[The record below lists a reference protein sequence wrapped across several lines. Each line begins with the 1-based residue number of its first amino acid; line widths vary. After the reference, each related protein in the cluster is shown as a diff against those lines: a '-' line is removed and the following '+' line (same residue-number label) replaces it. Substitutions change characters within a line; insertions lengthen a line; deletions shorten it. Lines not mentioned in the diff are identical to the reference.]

1 MLLRTQM
8 ITEIEKE
15 LCEGFERNLFL
26 AAQKN
31 LTEKLNPLRL
41 NNYSYAM
48 RELTRHV
55 LYRLAPDDYVIAC
68 PWYKNETN
76 KDKGVTRKQRAY
88 YAVQGGLDNSY
99 VENTLGLEVDDI
111 HSRLVGA
118 INSLSKFTHIEPKV
132 FDLPEADID
141 ALVNETSESVYSFLA
156 TIRDCRKMLIDSLW
170 EHIDTAVIDETLRQT
185 IVDIDELAT
194 HHFIDEVYTDRV
206 EIYEINYESIKFRG
220 YGSIGCELQWG
231 SNSDLR
237 RGDGVVLRQSF
248 PFVCE
253 LTSPVDAPEEIECIE
268 DSLSVDTSSWTDVRY
283 GQDEDA

>member
-1 MLLRTQM
+1 MF
-8 ITEIEKE
+8 
-15 LCEGFERNLFL
+15 GG
-26 AAQKN
+26 AKN

-141 ALVNETSESVYSFLA
+141 ALVNETK
-156 TIRDCRKMLIDSLW
+156 RN
-170 EHIDTAVIDETLRQT
+170 ETKRNETKRNETKRVSQS
-185 IVDIDELAT
+185 IVFWQLL
-194 HHFIDEVYTDRV
+194 
-206 EIYEINYESIKFRG
+206 EIAEKCS
-220 YGSIGCELQWG
+220 
-231 SNSDLR
+231 
-237 RGDGVVLRQSF
+237 
-248 PFVCE
+248 
-253 LTSPVDAPEEIECIE
+253 
-268 DSLSVDTSSWTDVRY
+268 
-283 GQDEDA
+283 

>member
-1 MLLRTQM
+1 M

-31 LTEKLNPLRL
+31 LAEKSNSLRL

-55 LYRLAPDDYVIAC
+55 LYRLAPDDYVISC
-68 PWYKNETN
+68 PWYKNETD
-76 KDKGVTRKQRAY
+76 KEKGVTRKQRAY
-88 YAVQGGLDNSY
+88 YAVQGGLENSY
-99 VENTLGLEVDDI
+99 VENTLGLEIDDI
-111 HSRLVGA
+111 HSRLVKA

-141 ALVNETSESVYSFLA
+141 TLVNETSESVYGFLA

-170 EHIDTAVIDETLRQT
+170 EHIDSAVIDETLRET
-185 IVDIDELAT
+185 IVAIDELAT
-194 HHFIDEVYTDRV
+194 HHFINEVYTDRV

-237 RGDGVVLRQSF
+237 RGDGAVLHQSF

-268 DSLSVDTSSWTDVRY
+268 DSLGVDTRSWTDVRY
-283 GQDEDA
+283 GQDEEA